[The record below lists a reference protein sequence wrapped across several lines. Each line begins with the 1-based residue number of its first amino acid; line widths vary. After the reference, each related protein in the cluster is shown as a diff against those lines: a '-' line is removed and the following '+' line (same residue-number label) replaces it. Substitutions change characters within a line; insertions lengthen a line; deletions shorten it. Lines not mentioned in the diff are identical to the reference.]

1 MGFILFALS
10 SLLTTALTL
19 FSLFALYLLIS
30 YVVGAAILTYTAFKY
45 GLKRW
50 VWLNPIRLCRYSGTS
65 VTITM
70 ASGDLTINYFG
81 HFPKVRFI
89 PDR

>member
-10 SLLTTALTL
+10 SLLTTAITL
-19 FSLFALYLLIS
+19 FSLFVLYLLIS
-30 YVVGAAILTYTAFKY
+30 YVVGAAILTCAAFKY
-45 GLKRW
+45 DLKRW
-50 VWLNPIRLCRYSGTS
+50 VWLNPMVLWRYSGTS
-65 VTITM
+65 VTISM
-70 ASGDLTINYFG
+70 GSGDLIINYFG